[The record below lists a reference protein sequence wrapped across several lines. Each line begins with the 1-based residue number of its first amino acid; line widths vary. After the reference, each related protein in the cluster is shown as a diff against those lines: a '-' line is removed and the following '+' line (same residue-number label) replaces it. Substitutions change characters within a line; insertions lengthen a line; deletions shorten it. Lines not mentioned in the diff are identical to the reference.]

1 MQNHTAPVST
11 KLKTL
16 NITVENLSPPQ
27 GNVLMPLWFGFH
39 DGNFTIFKS
48 GDPASPALERL
59 AEDGNTGP
67 LTSQFSQLEAGIVQG
82 TVFGTDDIFNSIF
95 PGSTVS
101 LKIVIDV
108 SLPSSRFFSYAAM
121 VVPSNDAFISNENSK
136 AHEIVD
142 SCGKFARVDITVMG
156 SEVFDAG
163 TEVND
168 EAPLHAAGAGPVFT
182 FDAGVAEKGV
192 VHRHKGYQPGGTILS
207 NPTWANADFTVPDY
221 RVARITV
228 TEA

>member
-11 KLKTL
+11 QLKTL

-27 GNVLMPLWFGFH
+27 GTALSPLWFGFH
-39 DGNFTIFKS
+39 NGEFTVFTC
-48 GDPASPALERL
+48 GAPASAALERL

-67 LTSQFSQLEAGIVQG
+67 LTSQFSQVEAGVVQG
-82 TVFGTDDIFNSIF
+82 TVFGTDDIFNGIF

-101 LKIVIDV
+101 LKVVIDV
-108 SLPSSRFFSYAAM
+108 SLPNSRFFSYAAM
-121 VVPSNDAFISNENSK
+121 VIPSNDAFISNENPK
-136 AHEIVD
+136 AHEIID
-142 SCGKFARVDITVMG
+142 SCGKFVGLDITVMG
-156 SEVFDAG
+156 REILDAG

-168 EAPLHAAGAGPVFT
+168 EAPLHAAGAGPVFMFNT
-182 FDAGVAEKGV
+182 GVNERGII
-192 VHRHKGYQPGGTILS
+192 HRHEGYQPGGTILS
-207 NPTWANADFTVPDY
+207 IPMWANADFTVPDY